1 MIRIRLTH
9 ALTLALVLLV
19 ALALLQGAT
28 AYWSAQVATFHV
40 ERSAL
45 VNQLLSGFSELAA
58 DKQRLKVWM
67 AQSLL
72 TGDPDTATRERLFR
86 QMQATLKGLREDT
99 VREQL
104 LLREQEPA
112 RARVE
117 RLETIAA
124 LERNFAELRVRLD
137 AVQKLPPSASAGQVW
152 TEVIRVF
159 DMQEGVDLRRLIFNA
174 IQEEKLDAAAASDA
188 AEKALAKAQLWTAE
202 AAIFALVMAA
212 LSAWYLNRRIRSP
225 LADLMGGA
233 EAVRQGD
240 LESRIPVRRTDEF
253 GLVAG
258 RFNEMTQ
265 ELAQRRRQADESQAR
280 LEAAIESRTR
290 ELEQVNATLRAVDA
304 QRQEFFADI
313 SHELR
318 TPATA
323 LRGEAEV
330 TLRGRQL
337 SIDDYRESLKRIVA
351 TSVQLGQALDDL
363 LTLARAEGDQLHLK
377 LAPIDPIP
385 PLDEVM
391 KLMEGVAAMAGV
403 TVQLDVAGGEADDQ
417 ERLPAPRRIVADASR
432 LRQLL
437 MILLDNAICYSRPGQ
452 VVKMAVRLDEA
463 GCHYTVQDAGIGIAA
478 QDLGRVFDRFY
489 RSAGAREHRADGVG
503 LGLAIAQMIAKSH
516 GTEVC
521 LRSEAG
527 RGTLALVTLE
537 TVA

>member
-1 MIRIRLTH
+1 M
-9 ALTLALVLLV
+9 
-19 ALALLQGAT
+19 
-28 AYWSAQVATFHV
+28 
-40 ERSAL
+40 
-45 VNQLLSGFSELAA
+45 
-58 DKQRLKVWM
+58 
-67 AQSLL
+67 
-72 TGDPDTATRERLFR
+72 
-86 QMQATLKGLREDT
+86 
-99 VREQL
+99 
-104 LLREQEPA
+104 
-112 RARVE
+112 
-117 RLETIAA
+117 
-124 LERNFAELRVRLD
+124 
-137 AVQKLPPSASAGQVW
+137 
-152 TEVIRVF
+152 
-159 DMQEGVDLRRLIFNA
+159 DLRRLILNA
-174 IQEEKLDAAAASDA
+174 IQDEKLDAAAASDA
-188 AEKALAKAQLWTAE
+188 AEKALATAQLWTAE
-202 AAIFALVMAA
+202 AAIFAVLMAA

-233 EAVRQGD
+233 EAVRRGD
-240 LESRIPVRRTDEF
+240 LESRIPVRRPDEF

-280 LEAAIESRTR
+280 LEVAIESRTR
-290 ELEQVNATLRAVDA
+290 ELEQANATLRAVDA
-304 QRQEFFADI
+304 QRQEFFAEI

-323 LRGEAEV
+323 LRSEAEV
-330 TLRGRQL
+330 ALRGRDL

-403 TVQLDVAGGEADDQ
+403 TVQLDVAGGVADAVEQ
-417 ERLPAPRRIVADASR
+417 LPAPRRIVADASR

-452 VVKMAVRLDEA
+452 VVKMAVQLDEA

-478 QDLGRVFDRFY
+478 HDLGRVFDRIY
-489 RSAGAREHRADGVG
+489 RSAGAREHRAEGVG

-521 LRSEAG
+521 LQSEAG
-527 RGTLALVTLE
+527 RGTLARVTLG

>member
-1 MIRIRLTH
+1 MTRIRLTH

-72 TGDPDTATRERLFR
+72 TGDPDTATRERLFS

-152 TEVIRVF
+152 TEVIRAF
-159 DMQEGVDLRRLIFNA
+159 DMQEGVDLRRLILNA
-174 IQEEKLDAAAASDA
+174 IQDEKLDAAAASDA
-188 AEKALAKAQLWTAE
+188 AEKALATAQLWTAE
-202 AAIFALVMAA
+202 AAIFAVLMAA

-233 EAVRQGD
+233 EAVRRGD
-240 LESRIPVRRTDEF
+240 LESRIPVRRPDEF

-290 ELEQVNATLRAVDA
+290 ELEQANATLRAVDA

-330 TLRGRQL
+330 ALRGRDL

-403 TVQLDVAGGEADDQ
+403 TVQLDVAGGVADAVEQ
-417 ERLPAPRRIVADASR
+417 LPAPRRIVADASR

-452 VVKMAVRLDEA
+452 VVKMAVQLDEA

-478 QDLGRVFDRFY
+478 HDLGRVFDRFY
-489 RSAGAREHRADGVG
+489 RSAGAREHRAEGVG

-521 LRSEAG
+521 LQSEAG
-527 RGTLALVTLE
+527 RGTLARVTLG

>member
-1 MIRIRLTH
+1 MTRIRLTH

-72 TGDPDTATRERLFR
+72 TGDPDTATRERLFS

-152 TEVIRVF
+152 TEVIRAF
-159 DMQEGVDLRRLIFNA
+159 DMQEGVDLRRLILNA
-174 IQEEKLDAAAASDA
+174 IQDEKLDAAAASDA
-188 AEKALAKAQLWTAE
+188 AEKALATAQLWTAE
-202 AAIFALVMAA
+202 AAIFAVLMAA

-233 EAVRQGD
+233 EAVRRGD
-240 LESRIPVRRTDEF
+240 LESRIPVRRPDEF

-280 LEAAIESRTR
+280 LEVAIESRTR
-290 ELEQVNATLRAVDA
+290 ELEQANATLRAVDA

-330 TLRGRQL
+330 ALRGRDL

-403 TVQLDVAGGEADDQ
+403 TVQLDVAGGVADAVEQ
-417 ERLPAPRRIVADASR
+417 LPAPRRIVADASR

-452 VVKMAVRLDEA
+452 VVKMAVQLDEA

-478 QDLGRVFDRFY
+478 HDLGRVFDRFY
-489 RSAGAREHRADGVG
+489 RSAGAREHRAEGVG

-516 GTEVC
+516 GTQVC
-521 LRSEAG
+521 LQSEAG
-527 RGTLALVTLE
+527 RGTLARVTLG

>member
-1 MIRIRLTH
+1 M
-9 ALTLALVLLV
+9 
-19 ALALLQGAT
+19 
-28 AYWSAQVATFHV
+28 
-40 ERSAL
+40 
-45 VNQLLSGFSELAA
+45 
-58 DKQRLKVWM
+58 
-67 AQSLL
+67 
-72 TGDPDTATRERLFR
+72 
-86 QMQATLKGLREDT
+86 
-99 VREQL
+99 
-104 LLREQEPA
+104 
-112 RARVE
+112 
-117 RLETIAA
+117 
-124 LERNFAELRVRLD
+124 RLD

-174 IQEEKLDAAAASDA
+174 IQDEKLDAAAASDA

-202 AAIFALVMAA
+202 AAIFAVVMAA

-233 EAVRQGD
+233 EAVRRGD
-240 LESRIPVRRTDEF
+240 LESRIPVRSTDEF

-280 LEAAIESRTR
+280 LEVAIESRTR
-290 ELEQVNATLRAVDA
+290 ELEQANATLRAVDA

-403 TVQLDVAGGEADDQ
+403 TVQVAVADD
-417 ERLPAPRRIVADASR
+417 EEHLPAPRRIVADASR

-521 LRSEAG
+521 LQSEPG

>member
-1 MIRIRLTH
+1 MTRIRLTH

-72 TGDPDTATRERLFR
+72 TGDPDTATRERLFS

-152 TEVIRVF
+152 TEVIRAF
-159 DMQEGVDLRRLIFNA
+159 DMQEGVDLRRLILNA
-174 IQEEKLDAAAASDA
+174 IQDEKLDAAAASDA
-188 AEKALAKAQLWTAE
+188 AEKALATAQLWTAE
-202 AAIFALVMAA
+202 AAIFAVLMAA

-233 EAVRQGD
+233 EAVRRGD
-240 LESRIPVRRTDEF
+240 LESRIPVRRPDEF

-280 LEAAIESRTR
+280 LEVAIESRTR
-290 ELEQVNATLRAVDA
+290 ELEQANATLRAVDA

-330 TLRGRQL
+330 ALRGRDL

-403 TVQLDVAGGEADDQ
+403 TVQLDVAGGVADAVEQ
-417 ERLPAPRRIVADASR
+417 LPAPRRIVADASR

-452 VVKMAVRLDEA
+452 VVKMAVQLDEA

-478 QDLGRVFDRFY
+478 HDLGRVFDRFY
-489 RSAGAREHRADGVG
+489 RSAGAREHRAEGVG

-521 LRSEAG
+521 LQSEAG
-527 RGTLALVTLE
+527 RGTLARVTLG

>member
-1 MIRIRLTH
+1 MIRLRLTH

-19 ALALLQGAT
+19 LLALVQGGT
-28 AYWSAQVATFHV
+28 AYWSTRVASFHV
-40 ERSAL
+40 ERSEL

-72 TGDPDTATRERLFR
+72 TGDPDTSTRERLFK

-104 LLREQEPA
+104 LLMEEEPS
-112 RARVE
+112 RARVD
-117 RLETIAA
+117 RLETISA
-124 LERNFAELRVRLD
+124 LERNLAELKVRLNT
-137 AVQKLPPSASAGQVW
+137 VQRLPPNAGTGQVW

-159 DMQEGVDLRRLIFNA
+159 DMQEGVDLRRLILRA
-174 IQEEKLDAAAASDA
+174 IEEEKVDAAAASEA
-188 AEKALAKAQLWTAE
+188 AEKALAQAQLWTAE
-202 AAIFALVMAA
+202 AAISALIMAA
-212 LSAWYLNRRIRSP
+212 FSAWYLNRRIRAP
-225 LADLMGGA
+225 LADLMTGA

-240 LESRIPVRRTDEF
+240 LESRIPVRSPDEF

-265 ELAQRRRQADESQAR
+265 ELAQRRLQANEGKAR

-290 ELEQVNATLRAVDA
+290 ELEQANATLRAVDA

-330 TLRGRQL
+330 TLRGRHL
-337 SIDDYRESLKRIVA
+337 SIEDYRESLKRIVA
-351 TSVQLGQALDDL
+351 TSVQLGRALDDL

-385 PLDEVM
+385 PFDEVV
-391 KLMEGVAAMAGV
+391 KLMEGLATKAGV
-403 TVQLDVAGGEADDQ
+403 TVQVQVAEEA
-417 ERLPAPRRIVADASR
+417 AGASAVPRHVMADASR
-432 LRQLL
+432 LRQML
-437 MILLDNAICYSRPGQ
+437 MILLDNAIGYSRPGQ
-452 VVKMAVRLDEA
+452 VVQMSARFDAA
-463 GCHYTVQDAGIGIAA
+463 GCHYTVQDAGIGIPAK
-478 QDLGRVFDRFY
+478 DLSRVFDRFY

-516 GTEVC
+516 GTKVNVQSKPG
-521 LRSEAG
+521 L
-527 RGTLALVTLE
+527 GTVASVTLE
-537 TVA
+537 TIS

>member
-1 MIRIRLTH
+1 MTRIRLTH

-72 TGDPDTATRERLFR
+72 TGDPDTATRERLFS

-112 RARVE
+112 RVRVE

-152 TEVIRVF
+152 TEVIRAF
-159 DMQEGVDLRRLIFNA
+159 DMQEGVDLRRLILNA
-174 IQEEKLDAAAASDA
+174 IQDEKLDAAAASDA
-188 AEKALAKAQLWTAE
+188 AEKALATAQLWTAE
-202 AAIFALVMAA
+202 AAIFAVLMAA

-233 EAVRQGD
+233 EAVRRGD
-240 LESRIPVRRTDEF
+240 LESRIPVRRPDEF

-280 LEAAIESRTR
+280 LEVAIESRTR
-290 ELEQVNATLRAVDA
+290 ELEQANATLRAVDA

-330 TLRGRQL
+330 ALRGRDL

-403 TVQLDVAGGEADDQ
+403 TVQLDVAGGVADAVEQ
-417 ERLPAPRRIVADASR
+417 LPAPRRIVADASR

-452 VVKMAVRLDEA
+452 VVKMAVQLDEA

-478 QDLGRVFDRFY
+478 HDLGRVFDRFY
-489 RSAGAREHRADGVG
+489 RSAGAREHRAEGVG

-521 LRSEAG
+521 LQSEAG
-527 RGTLALVTLE
+527 RGTLARVTLG

>member
-72 TGDPDTATRERLFR
+72 TGDPDTATRERLFS
-86 QMQATLKGLREDT
+86 QMQATLQGLREDT

-174 IQEEKLDAAAASDA
+174 IQDEKLDAAAASDA
-188 AEKALAKAQLWTAE
+188 AEKALAKAQFWTAE
-202 AAIFALVMAA
+202 AAIFALLMAA

-225 LADLMGGA
+225 LADLMNGA
-233 EAVRQGD
+233 ESVRRGD

-290 ELEQVNATLRAVDA
+290 ELERANATLRAVDA

-337 SIDDYRESLKRIVA
+337 SIEDYRESLKRIVA

-403 TVQLDVAGGEADDQ
+403 TVQVDVADD
-417 ERLPAPRRIVADASR
+417 EEHLPTPRRIVADASR

-452 VVKMAVRLDEA
+452 VVKMAVRLDDA
-463 GCHYTVQDAGIGIAA
+463 GCHYTVQDAGIGIASH
-478 QDLGRVFDRFY
+478 DLGRVFDRFY

-503 LGLAIAQMIAKSH
+503 LGLAIAQMIARSH

-521 LRSEAG
+521 LRSESG
-527 RGTLALVTLE
+527 RGTLARITLE

>member
-1 MIRIRLTH
+1 
-9 ALTLALVLLV
+9 
-19 ALALLQGAT
+19 
-28 AYWSAQVATFHV
+28 
-40 ERSAL
+40 
-45 VNQLLSGFSELAA
+45 
-58 DKQRLKVWM
+58 M

-86 QMQATLKGLREDT
+86 QMQATLQGLREDT

-104 LLREQEPA
+104 LLRDEEPV

-124 LERNFAELRVRLD
+124 LERNFSELKVRLN
-137 AVQKLPPSASAGQVW
+137 AVQQLPPSASTGQVW

-159 DMQEGVDLRRLIFNA
+159 DMQEGVDLRRLIFTA
-174 IQEEKLDAAAASDA
+174 IQEEKLDAAAASEA
-188 AEKALAKAQLWTAE
+188 AEKALEKVQLWTAE

-225 LADLMGGA
+225 LADLMTGA
-233 EAVRQGD
+233 ESVRRGD
-240 LESRIPVRRTDEF
+240 LESRIPVRSMDEF
-253 GLVAG
+253 GLVAR

-330 TLRGRQL
+330 TLRGRHL

-351 TSVQLGQALDDL
+351 TSVQMGQALDDL

-377 LAPIDPIP
+377 LAPMDPLP

-403 TVQLDVAGGEADDQ
+403 TVQVDVADD
-417 ERLPAPRRIVADASR
+417 EEHLPAPRRIVADASR

-452 VVKMAVRLDEA
+452 VVKMAVRLDDA
-463 GCHYTVQDAGIGIAA
+463 GCHYTVQDAGIGIASH
-478 QDLGRVFDRFY
+478 DLGRVFDRFY

-516 GTEVC
+516 GTEVR
-521 LRSEAG
+521 LQSEAG
-527 RGTLALVTLE
+527 RGTLARVTLE

>member
-1 MIRIRLTH
+1 M
-9 ALTLALVLLV
+9 
-19 ALALLQGAT
+19 
-28 AYWSAQVATFHV
+28 
-40 ERSAL
+40 
-45 VNQLLSGFSELAA
+45 LSGFSELAA

-72 TGDPDTATRERLFR
+72 TGDPDTATRERLFS
-86 QMQATLKGLREDT
+86 QMQTTLQGLREDT

-104 LLREQEPA
+104 LLRQQEPA

-174 IQEEKLDAAAASDA
+174 IQDEKLDAAAASDA

-290 ELEQVNATLRAVDA
+290 ELEQANATLRAVDA

-337 SIDDYRESLKRIVA
+337 SIEDYRESLKRIVA

-403 TVQLDVAGGEADDQ
+403 TVELDVADEVEQ
-417 ERLPAPRRIVADASR
+417 LLAPRRIVADASR

-452 VVKMAVRLDEA
+452 VVKMAVQLDDA

-478 QDLGRVFDRFY
+478 HDLGRVFDRFY

-503 LGLAIAQMIAKSH
+503 LGLAIAQMIARSH

-527 RGTLALVTLE
+527 RGTLARVTLA

>member
-72 TGDPDTATRERLFR
+72 TGDPDTATRERLFG

-104 LLREQEPA
+104 LLSDQEPA

-124 LERNFAELRVRLD
+124 LERNFAELKVRLG
-137 AVQKLPPSASAGQVW
+137 AVQTLPPSASAGQVW

-330 TLRGRQL
+330 ALRGRDL
-337 SIDDYRESLKRIVA
+337 SINDYRESLKRIVA

-463 GCHYTVQDAGIGIAA
+463 GCHYTVQDAGIGIASH
-478 QDLGRVFDRFY
+478 DLGRVFDRFY

>member
-1 MIRIRLTH
+1 MTRLRLTH
-9 ALTLALVLLV
+9 ALTLSLVLLMV
-19 ALALLQGAT
+19 LALVQGAT
-28 AYWSAQVATFHV
+28 AYWSSQVATFHV

-86 QMQATLKGLREDT
+86 QMQATLQGLREDT

-104 LLREQEPA
+104 LLREKEPA

-137 AVQKLPPSASAGQVW
+137 GVQKLPPSASTGQVW

-159 DMQEGVDLRRLIFNA
+159 DMQEGVDLRRLIFTA
-174 IQEEKLDAAAASDA
+174 IQEEKLDAAAASEA

-202 AAIFALVMAA
+202 AAIFALLMAA

-225 LADLMGGA
+225 LADLMSGA

-290 ELEQVNATLRAVDA
+290 ELEQVNTTLRAVDA

-323 LRGEAEV
+323 LRGEAEIA
-330 TLRGRQL
+330 LRGRDL
-337 SIDDYRESLKRIVA
+337 SITDYRESLKRIVA

-363 LTLARAEGDQLHLK
+363 LTLARAEGDQLHLR
-377 LAPIDPIP
+377 LAPIDPLP
-385 PLDEVM
+385 PLDEVV
-391 KLMEGVAAMAGV
+391 KLMEGLATKAGV
-403 TVQLDVAGGEADDQ
+403 TVQVEIAEHEAGAS
-417 ERLPAPRRIVADASR
+417 PAGPHVMADASR
-432 LRQLL
+432 LRQML
-437 MILLDNAICYSRPGQ
+437 MILLDNAIGYSRPGQ
-452 VVKMAVRLDEA
+452 IVKMSARVDAA
-463 GCHYTVQDAGIGIAA
+463 GCHYAVQDEGIGIPVK
-478 QDLGRVFDRFY
+478 DIDKVFGRFY
-489 RSAGAREHRADGVG
+489 RSPEAREHRAEGVG
-503 LGLAIAQMIAKSH
+503 LGLAIAQMIAHSH
-516 GTEVC
+516 GTRIS
-521 LRSEAG
+521 LQSRPG
-527 RGTLALVTLE
+527 RGTVAMVTLE
-537 TVA
+537 MMS